1 MFLREIP
8 LRGGCSISCGWSPPA
23 LANSKQMWRPSSEEK
38 AARRDEWMPPTWVPW
53 HALTSLLCCF
63 WGGSELSARLVG
75 IQSTHVISKLE
86 IKPTFYLKENVLNRY
101 EKNHICIPRRTCF
114 IHYNQEFGPAACATW
129 WYEHWK
135 FNKNAL
141 SEVSAQRYCSEI
153 GLVLVSL

>member
-8 LRGGCSISCGWSPPA
+8 LRGGCSISCSWSPPA

-38 AARRDEWMPPTWVPW
+38 AAWRDEWMPPTWVPW

-63 WGGSELSARLVG
+63 WGSSELSARLVG

-101 EKNHICIPRRTCF
+101 EKIIHI
-114 IHYNQEFGPAACATW
+114 HQEGHVSYTTTRSLDQPPVPHGDMST
-129 WYEHWK
+129 ESLTK
-135 FNKNAL
+135 TL
-141 SEVSAQRYCSEI
+141 SVKSLLSVTAVK
-153 GLVLVSL
+153 LVWF